1 MSNRV
6 IHSILW
12 HGNHFIDVTYDV
24 GETDLLIG
32 SREMAADLAQDEGLV
47 VVPTEDQTVLW
58 VR

>member
-6 IHSILW
+6 ILSILW

-47 VVPTEDQTVLW
+47 VVPTEDRTVLW

>member
-1 MSNRV
+1 
-6 IHSILW
+6 
-12 HGNHFIDVTYDV
+12 VTYDV

>member
-6 IHSILW
+6 ILSILW